1 MKTSRDELQQRMMRL
16 LEFTE
21 AARTLQKSDTR
32 IILLNQQFIDNFSSA
47 LDVEPDNME
56 QLENNT
62 HIRWA
67 HHTAAG
73 EQHVH

>member
-1 MKTSRDELQQRMMRL
+1 MMRL

-62 HIRWA
+62 HIR
-67 HHTAAG
+67 
-73 EQHVH
+73 

>member
-32 IILLNQQFIDNFSSA
+32 IILLNQQFIHKFSSA

-62 HIRWA
+62 HIR
-67 HHTAAG
+67 
-73 EQHVH
+73 